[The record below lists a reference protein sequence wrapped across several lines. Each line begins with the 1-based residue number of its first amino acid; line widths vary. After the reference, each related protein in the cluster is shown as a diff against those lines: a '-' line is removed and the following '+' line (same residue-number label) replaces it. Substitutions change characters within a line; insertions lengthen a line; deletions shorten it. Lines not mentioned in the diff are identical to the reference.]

1 MTFEFCGLPL
11 VVPMLEVVVLVLV
24 QGLVLFLLV
33 ALVVARLRL
42 LLVQVVMAAVGLQ
55 WWRFG
60 RLRY

>member
-1 MTFEFCGLPL
+1 
-11 VVPMLEVVVLVLV
+11 MLEVVVLVLV